1 MKSVPRKFCR
11 SPSRRHPKISSR
23 VEVGNISFISSLGD
37 WTMRKSKINKSQRG
51 FTLVE
56 VIVVAIIVAAL
67 AAVAIPLYN
76 GYVTSSRNNAAAN
89 AAGSV
94 ASFMGACI
102 NQGGSGAGIAENVA
116 TVIPAGGTTINCI
129 GTAVVPAP
137 TISVPT
143 GITLT
148 VTDLD
153 GPGQAI
159 GLAPGG
165 ANQTYSY

>member
-1 MKSVPRKFCR
+1 MMN
-11 SPSRRHPKISSR
+11 PK
-23 VEVGNISFISSLGD
+23 NL
-37 WTMRKSKINKSQRG
+37 KKQQG

-102 NQGGSGAGIAENVA
+102 TQGGTAADTSGTALTDGDDLTGPATLTCFTDTTLARITIPKDVIITISKVA
-116 TVIPAGGTTINCI
+116 TSPG
-129 GTAVVPAP
+129 
-137 TISVPT
+137 
-143 GITLT
+143 T
-148 VTDLD
+148 VT
-153 GPGQAI
+153 GK
-159 GLAPGG
+159 GG
-165 ANQTYSY
+165 STTEFTDQVYSY

>member
-1 MKSVPRKFCR
+1 MNRIKNVK
-11 SPSRRHPKISSR
+11 
-23 VEVGNISFISSLGD
+23 N
-37 WTMRKSKINKSQRG
+37 QQG

-102 NQGGSGAGIAENVA
+102 NQGGKAAGVTASTYAPGPVKI
-116 TVIPAGGTTINCI
+116 TCT
-129 GTAVVPAP
+129 GTAVDSTQIPSIAIPKGVS
-137 TISVPT
+137 IS
-143 GITLT
+143 ISSLSAS
-148 VTDLD
+148 
-153 GPGQAI
+153 GQVI
-159 GLAPGG
+159 GLGG
-165 ANQTYSY
+165 LVSDGFTEQKYNY